1 MTKHTCK
8 HCNRIFEY
16 CRGCLLSPI
25 PHKDAG
31 FCSKEC
37 YEASKIQVVP
47 TVEIE
52 PIVEEVITE
61 KVVETVFV
69 DDTTQTNDE
78 VSVEVEVNSIVE
90 EEMSLGVDVEAVA
103 FAKTPIV
110 ETTKVAEP
118 TIKKETNTYKKKKNK
133 YR

>member
-1 MTKHTCK
+1 MEKHTCK

-37 YEASKIQVVP
+37 YEASKNVVEP
-47 TVEIE
+47 IVTVEIE
-52 PIVEEVITE
+52 EPIVEVNNELPTE
-61 KVVETVFV
+61 PIEEETIVENLSTEDVEPVLV
-69 DDTTQTNDE
+69 DTK
-78 VSVEVEVNSIVE
+78 VSVE
-90 EEMSLGVDVEAVA
+90 A
-103 FAKTPIV
+103 
-110 ETTKVAEP
+110 TTP
-118 TIKKETNTYKKKKNK
+118 TIKKETYNTYKKKKNK